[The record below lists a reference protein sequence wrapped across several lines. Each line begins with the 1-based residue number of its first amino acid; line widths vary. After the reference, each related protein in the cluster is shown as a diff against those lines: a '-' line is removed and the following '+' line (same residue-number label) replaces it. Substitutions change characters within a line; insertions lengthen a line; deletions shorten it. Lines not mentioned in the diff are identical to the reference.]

1 VRRYRVRG
9 TPGANPG
16 RRLGS
21 RHNSN
26 FNPAARESGLHG
38 QLHGLRAIRI
48 ATMRLPL
55 LIVHI
60 LAGSIGLLTGT
71 VAMVVRKGGNVH
83 RASGNV
89 FTVAMLTLA
98 TSAFC
103 LAILKSQQGNV
114 VGSVGTFY
122 LIGTAWLVGRRGER
136 TRLIDWSALFI
147 GLAGAVAAVALGV
160 YTLHSPAGVDKTTA
174 PAGMS
179 FFFGAILLLAVAGDI
194 RMLARGGIS
203 GRQRITRHLWRMCYG
218 LFIATGSFF
227 LGQQQVFPA
236 FLRGSIFLTVPA
248 LLPLPLLIYWF
259 LRVRFSKAYKN
270 QLSPSQVPATP

>member
-1 VRRYRVRG
+1 M
-9 TPGANPG
+9 
-16 RRLGS
+16 
-21 RHNSN
+21 H
-26 FNPAARESGLHG
+26 
-38 QLHGLRAIRI
+38 
-48 ATMRLPL
+48 LPL
-55 LIVHI
+55 LILHI

-71 VAMVVRKGGNVH
+71 VAMAVRKGGGLH
-83 RASGNV
+83 RAFGNV

-103 LAILKSQQGNV
+103 LAVLKSQQGNI

-122 LIGTAWLVGRRGER
+122 LIGTAWLAGRPGER

-147 GLAGAVAAVALGV
+147 GLAGAVGAIALGV
-160 YTLHSPAGVDKTTA
+160 YTLNNPSGVDKTTA
-174 PAGMS
+174 PSGMS
-179 FFFGAILLLAVAGDI
+179 FFFGVILFLATAGDI

-236 FLRGSIFLTVPA
+236 FLRGSLLLTLTA
-248 LLPLPLLIYWF
+248 LLPLPLLIYWL
-259 LRVRFSKAYKN
+259 LRVRFGKAYQNRPQFDPTLVSLQKADN
-270 QLSPSQVPATP
+270 TAHVPSVKLV

>member
-1 VRRYRVRG
+1 
-9 TPGANPG
+9 
-16 RRLGS
+16 
-21 RHNSN
+21 
-26 FNPAARESGLHG
+26 
-38 QLHGLRAIRI
+38 
-48 ATMRLPL
+48 MRLLL
-55 LIVHI
+55 LILHV

-71 VAMVVRKGGNVH
+71 LAMVVRKGGNLH

-122 LIGTAWLVGRRGER
+122 LIGTAWLAGRRGER

-147 GLAGAVAAVALGV
+147 GPVGAVAAIALGI
-160 YTLHSPAGVDKTTA
+160 YTLLNPGGVDKTTA

-179 FFFGAILLLAVAGDI
+179 FFFGAILLLATAGDI

-236 FLRGSIFLTVPA
+236 FLRGSLFLTIPA

-259 LRVRFSKAYKN
+259 LRVRFSKAHK
-270 QLSPSQVPATP
+270 SQILAQPATGGPFMTDELRSPFLIEKMPVGRAIPSAGVALPR